1 MERNGIQIPDEFAGS
16 EDMIQLFLVNNSR
29 QQSETPPA
37 TPPETPPVTPPET
50 PPEIPLA
57 TPPVQAIDPEEFNR
71 YKTERDQFHAR
82 LQELEAVKVVDTD
95 PDTYRLSHI
104 KANNPELFPVY
115 ASLKL
120 GHGLK
125 DVDLLVE
132 DYLAEN
138 PEMKDK
144 RNEVVEFILNKY
156 GLDTNVPAKLNPDD
170 ATDDEIAARDAEIA
184 AAEKKLR
191 LGNLSLAQDVKA
203 VQKKFNDRFEAI
215 QLPGKPKTPDQINAE
230 KAALK
235 EGWKPVVDKIFETVS
250 VVPIY
255 PAFKEGETPKAFLD
269 FAMTD
274 EMKRSYSEGM
284 LQYVSEAM
292 LEPSKETVQVAYARF
307 HNKFIAD
314 NLPHIISRVI
324 KKAREL
330 TETEYDAIYHNP
342 SGLIDDKSKAPAA
355 VNKKDESTNAI
366 LEAEGYRGPR

>member
-29 QQSETPPA
+29 QQPEPAPTPDPIPNPVPTPTPNPDPEPTPA
-37 TPPETPPVTPPET
+37 PV
-50 PPEIPLA
+50 
-57 TPPVQAIDPEEFNR
+57 IDPEEFNR

-82 LQELEAVKVVDTD
+82 LQELESVKVIDTD

-104 KANNPELFPVY
+104 KANTPELFPVY

-144 RNEVVEFILNKY
+144 RNEVVEFILDKY
-156 GLDTNVPAKLNPDD
+156 GLDTKVPVRLNPDD

-191 LGNLSLAQDVKA
+191 LGNLSLAQDVKS

-342 SGLIDDKSKAPAA
+342 SGLIDDKSKAPAP
-355 VNKKDESTNAI
+355 VNRKDESVNAI
-366 LEAEGYRGPR
+366 LEAEGYRGAR